1 MPVRVQ
7 RQAFDIG
14 AEIAAVCAGK
24 PRIGAVA
31 SFVGLMRDLN
41 DGEPVALMHLEHYPG
56 MTEAALVDI
65 VAQARSRWEL
75 DEVSIIHRYGELRP
89 TDAIVLV
96 VVASTHRAAAF
107 AACEF
112 IMDFLKT
119 DAPFWKKETTPRGT
133 RWVDARDSDEAARRR
148 WSDAKDDGSANDA

>member
-1 MPVRVQ
+1 MSVRVQ
-7 RQAFDIG
+7 RQSIDIG

-41 DGEPVALMHLEHYPG
+41 DGESVASMHLEHYPG

-75 DEVSIIHRYGELRP
+75 DEVRIIHRYGELRP

-119 DAPFWKKETTPRGT
+119 DAPFWKKETTQRGT

-148 WSDAKDDGSANDA
+148 WSDSQNEESANDA